1 MSFVDEKIVSLIK
14 NLSIF
19 SFSFFRFY
27 YINFGFVFT
36 IIFYHYASTRA
47 HLYDTTAIEIQ
58 ISNGRIRG
66 EYGSLDGEN
75 YVVFRGIPYA
85 APPVGAARF
94 QVHFAWVTSSSLTI
108 RQMMRPWAATPTI
121 RCWWWHQL
129 VSIVL
134 IAYQKRHAFFFACCS
149 NLPNLPIGEE

>member
-1 MSFVDEKIVSLIK
+1 MGTVVVETLVGLIK
-14 NLSIF
+14 LLSRI
-19 SFSFFRFY
+19 SYYCYSNFFFICY
-27 YINFGFVFT
+27 TV
-36 IIFYHYASTRA
+36 IFYHLSVYTCTA

-94 QVHFAWVTSSSLTI
+94 QVRTV
-108 RQMMRPWAATPTI
+108 AT
-121 RCWWWHQL
+121 
-129 VSIVL
+129 
-134 IAYQKRHAFFFACCS
+134 
-149 NLPNLPIGEE
+149 